1 MYDYA
6 AILFKRRRTLN
17 FFYFY
22 VQLTIHSP
30 GFFTIRFS
38 PLHTRLLLGLY
49 FPLRFFLFGHKWRP
63 PVFLL
68 FTVGQRH
75 INQHLWANR
84 KRKMGE
90 RSWSSSPV
98 PGRLIHLLFVSTR
111 LPMDCRTTT
120 TPEKEEEE
128 EEEPM

>member
-1 MYDYA
+1 
-6 AILFKRRRTLN
+6 
-17 FFYFY
+17 
-22 VQLTIHSP
+22 
-30 GFFTIRFS
+30 
-38 PLHTRLLLGLY
+38 LLLGLY
-49 FPLRFFLFGHKWRP
+49 FPLRFFFSFWTQMATTSLSSIHGRTETHQSAF
-63 PVFLL
+63 
-68 FTVGQRH
+68 VGEQ
-75 INQHLWANR
+75 